1 MESGAEKA
9 LYREDINPALGI
21 DDGFSN
27 AYTIL
32 LAALENYLSQNGT
45 LQLIDI
51 TSTIP
56 NPIPTYEE
64 YLRKRAEAQHQSDA
78 ELQQIL
84 RGSNQEKVAELNRRV
99 VAVNAAREL
108 LFREEPFSLIGFK
121 ELLRGVVD
129 RLHDLDDE
137 LMRPVA

>member
-1 MESGAEKA
+1 MKH
-9 LYREDINPALGI
+9 
-21 DDGFSN
+21 FSLSIC
-27 AYTIL
+27 IL
-32 LAALENYLSQNGT
+32 CFL
-45 LQLIDI
+45 
-51 TSTIP
+51 
-56 NPIPTYEE
+56 
-64 YLRKRAEAQHQSDA
+64 
-78 ELQQIL
+78 
-84 RGSNQEKVAELNRRV
+84 KVAELNRRV